1 METQVKVNDVKMK
14 AEDHFLQVRREI
26 SEETHPDGFNFR
38 LKTSRIWE
46 NKSMLFNPPYLWDF
60 IIN

>member
-38 LKTSRIWE
+38 LKTSR
-46 NKSMLFNPPYLWDF
+46 K
-60 IIN
+60 